1 MKKCLPFV
9 CVPVLR
15 TKDLNICMCNS
26 LFTYIAT
33 ILGVPT
39 NLSDE
44 DFIMLLKMVCKK
56 RGVDGSQ
63 VKEAEEYL
71 RTMGQRQSGILTHEN
86 LKATECPKFS

>member
-1 MKKCLPFV
+1 
-9 CVPVLR
+9 
-15 TKDLNICMCNS
+15 MCDS
-26 LFTYIAT
+26 LFTHIAT

-71 RTMGQRQSGILTHEN
+71 RTMGQRQSGVLTHEN

>member
-1 MKKCLPFV
+1 MKSFTLCMCPSISTYKGLF
-9 CVPVLR
+9 
-15 TKDLNICMCNS
+15 ICMCDS

-71 RTMGQRQSGILTHEN
+71 RTMGQRQSGVLTHEN